1 MALLLFL
8 TPRVELNNFC
18 VLLTRECVVNITL
31 YWAFT
36 HFVQLPLSQKKK
48 INQPYAVMKMYRASR
63 VHVTEGHQMTDQT
76 HNTAKNSHYNRRSG
90 MKVLQ
95 N

>member
-1 MALLLFL
+1 M
-8 TPRVELNNFC
+8 
-18 VLLTRECVVNITL
+18 
-31 YWAFT
+31 
-36 HFVQLPLSQKKK
+36 K
-48 INQPYAVMKMYRASR
+48 IYQASR

-95 N
+95 NWNTVMSSDPNNSWMTSEICVFIL

>member
-1 MALLLFL
+1 MVLLLFL
-8 TPRVELNNFC
+8 TPLGELNNFG

-31 YWAFT
+31 YWTFT
-36 HFVQLPLSQKKK
+36 HFVQLPLSH
-48 INQPYAVMKMYRASR
+48 QPCAVMKMYRASR